1 MNMKKSLIILACV
14 FCFNLLAY
22 SEGFRAGGS
31 VGYYS
36 VADSIYRDT
45 YGSGNFMFGVFL
57 SYDFMRNFEL
67 RGEINYLK
75 DSGEMTLTKEEIE
88 FSLLPIV
95 LGARIK
101 LMEVRNLSPY
111 VGAGVDFYSFRE
123 KARIG
128 DTSDSTLGYHIE
140 GGCYISFGQRFYF
153 DVNLRYVK
161 ADAKPFDETFKLG
174 GFKVGIG
181 GGYSF

>member
-1 MNMKKSLIILACV
+1 MKKSLLITASVL
-14 FCFNLLAY
+14 FCFTIFAFP
-22 SEGFRAGGS
+22 EGVRVGGS
-31 VGYYS
+31 AGYYW
-36 VADSIYRDT
+36 VADDIYRDT
-45 YGSGNFMFGVFL
+45 YGKGNLMFGVFL
-57 SYDFMRNFEL
+57 SYDFMRNVEL
-67 RGEINYLK
+67 RGEVGCLK
-75 DSGEMTLTKEEIE
+75 DKGEMTLTKEEIE

-101 LMEVRNLSPY
+101 LIEIKNLSPY
-111 VGAGVDFYSFRE
+111 LGAGVDFYSYKE

-128 DTSDSTLGYHIE
+128 DTSDSTLGYHVE
-140 GGCYISFGQRFYF
+140 GGCYISFGQRFYV

-174 GFKVGIG
+174 GFKLGIG